1 MHLTRLNL
9 LKNVPLGWD
18 NLISIDASQH
28 MNVQP
33 TVIFHIHLFKVAT
46 YENSK

>member
-28 MNVQP
+28 IYVHP
-33 TVIFHIHLFKVAT
+33 TVKFHTYLFIVAI
-46 YENSK
+46 YEDPK